1 MTYDEWKARE
11 PVHLDWAFKAGEF
24 ESWEAASREADEVY
38 ADCRIEF
45 EQRGSITVLWV
56 WD

>member
-1 MTYDEWKARE
+1 MEDMTYRE
-11 PVHLDWAFKAGEF
+11 PIHLEWAFKAGEF
-24 ESWEAASREADEVY
+24 PSFEAAEREADEVY

-45 EQRGSITVLWV
+45 EQRGDVTVLWV